1 MSRGLKKPVGTA
13 DHDQEQPPE
22 VDATFAGAGQP
33 AGGGANDARG
43 TVADEAIRPGRE
55 RKPLERE
62 PWTWLRDETSA
73 QGAGRSKPSRACETL
88 RAERRRTRDRSPGE
102 DSSS

>member
-1 MSRGLKKPVGTA
+1 VTVTDEVMRPERG
-13 DHDQEQPPE
+13 
-22 VDATFAGAGQP
+22 
-33 AGGGANDARG
+33 
-43 TVADEAIRPGRE
+43 

-62 PWTWLRDETSA
+62 PWTRLRDETSA

-88 RAERRRTRDRSPGE
+88 RAERRRAWDARRRV